1 MSAELLDRILEA
13 VQVGETTDW
22 EFKSAKGGFPGS
34 FWETYS
40 AFANTDGGI
49 VILGAREDDR
59 GVQLDGLTAAQ
70 LGEYQKN
77 LWDGLNNRGKV
88 SRNLLTNDDVQLVA
102 IEQARLLAI
111 HVPRAGRGERPVY
124 VGPTPFGN
132 TYRRHHEGDYRCAD
146 DEVRRLLA
154 DADPA
159 PRDLR
164 ILTGFALED
173 LHLPSLTQ
181 FRQRFRAAKG
191 EHAWL
196 SLEDQELLERLG
208 GWRKDRATGVE
219 GLTLAGLLMFG
230 KDQAIR
236 DPEAAPSYFI
246 DYREKLDPAIRWT
259 DRIYPD
265 GTWEANLFQFY
276 QRVWPKLAASL
287 PVPFQLEGGMRRDET
302 PAHEALREAFVNA
315 LIHADY
321 TAPGGVVIERY
332 QDRFVFGNPGTL
344 LVSLEQFRRGGISEC
359 RNKSLQ
365 KMFLMI
371 GGGEQ
376 AGSGV
381 DKIRSGWRSR
391 HWRAPL
397 ISPQS
402 QPERVVLTLP
412 MVSLIPEETDA
423 RLRERFGPRMN
434 ALTPAEV
441 QALATADIEGSVSNA
456 RLQELL
462 TDHPV
467 EITRMLARLCEQGY
481 LISDNKRRWT
491 TYRIVPHSQVQDSS
505 HLPGNSSHLG
515 GDSSH
520 LAKEDSSHLAEGDS
534 QPDRQLSLLPLKE
547 EEVLELARSIAER
560 GKVPAQ
566 EMQKVIGLLCK
577 GRFLTAEELA
587 AQLKRTSANLR
598 NRYLTPMVTE
608 GLLKLRYPDSPNRP
622 DQAYTSA
629 ESSP

>member
-1 MSAELLDRILEA
+1 MSAELLDRIQEA

-22 EFKSAKGGFPGS
+22 EFKSAKGGLPGS

-40 AFANTDGGI
+40 AFANTDGGT
-49 VILGAREDDR
+49 VILGVREDDR
-59 GVQLDGLTAAQ
+59 GVQLDGLTATQ

-88 SRNLLTNDDVQLVA
+88 SRNLLTNDDVELVS
-102 IEQARLLAI
+102 IEQAYLLAI
-111 HVPRAGRGERPVY
+111 HVPRAGRSERPVY
-124 VGPTPFGN
+124 VGSTPFGN
-132 TYRRHHEGDYRCAD
+132 TYRRHHEGDYRCDD
-146 DEVRRLLA
+146 DEVRRMLA
-154 DADPA
+154 DADPT
-159 PRDLR
+159 PRDHR
-164 ILTGFALED
+164 ILTGFTLED

-196 SLEDQELLERLG
+196 SLEDRELLERLG
-208 GWRKDRATGVE
+208 GWRKDRATGAE

-236 DPEAAPSYFI
+236 DPEAAPSYFV

-315 LIHADY
+315 LIHADH

-397 ISPQS
+397 ISTQS

-412 MVSLIPEETDA
+412 MVSLIPEATLA
-423 RLRERFGPRMN
+423 HLRERFGPRMN
-434 ALTPAEV
+434 ALNPAEV

-467 EITRMLARLCEQGY
+467 EITRMLTRLCEQGF
-481 LISDNKRRWT
+481 LMSDNRRRWT
-491 TYRIVPHSQVQDSS
+491 TYRIMPPSQPSQDSS
-505 HLPGNSSHLG
+505 HLPRNSSHLREDTSHLLQ
-515 GDSSH
+515 DSSQT
-520 LAKEDSSHLAEGDS
+520 D
-534 QPDRQLSLLPLKE
+534 QQLSLLPLKDE
-547 EEVLELARSIAER
+547 DVLELAKSIAER
-560 GKVPAQ
+560 GKVPSE
-566 EMQKVIGLLCK
+566 EMQQAIHLLCR

-587 AQLKRTSANLR
+587 TQLNRTTANLR
-598 NRYLTPMVTE
+598 NRYLTPMVTN
-608 GLLKLRYPDSPNRP
+608 GLLKLRYPGSPNRP

-629 ESSP
+629 DTIP